1 MSVIANILAIIFL
14 LKLSSKTHLNAP
26 SFVAS
31 HYGNS
36 TKLLLRQLETVLRKV
51 AKRQAD
57 VEFLQICATYRLMP
71 KFLRFKL
78 YKKEREKSR
87 RVRSLKQHLLLSEMR
102 QQRTCIHNLNKKVKQ
117 LENSLYSIVGYVT
130 RVYIMRFLDR
140 QIQASKLSF
149 QSTHAK
155 KLKSLGLNL
164 NSIDNKL
171 QVVINQSN
179 YKLSETE
186 TNLLNKGL
194 KFGTFPDK
202 LNTINIQTEFED
214 FYQQVRPSLIKNND
228 RLEFKAKLMHLYSK
242 YKSTF
247 YHNRKQQQNTFG
259 LSEEEQAA
267 LHNLSHNNS
276 IIICKPDKGN
286 GVVILNRQD
295 YIQKMEQILCNKYA
309 RLV

>member
-1 MSVIANILAIIFL
+1 MLSFYKYALPIGLGLNFLAL
-14 LKLSSKTHLNAP
+14 TSQK
-26 SFVAS
+26 
-31 HYGNS
+31 
-36 TKLLLRQLETVLRKV
+36 
-51 AKRQAD
+51 
-57 VEFLQICATYRLMP
+57 
-71 KFLRFKL
+71 
-78 YKKEREKSR
+78 KKEKSV
-87 RVRSLKQHLLLSEMR
+87 RVSSLKQHLSSSEMR
-102 QQRTCIHNLNKKVKQ
+102 QQRICIHNLNKKAKQ
-117 LENSLYSIVGYVT
+117 LVNSLCSIVGYVT
-130 RVYIMRFLDR
+130 RVYIMRFLDK
-140 QIQASKLSF
+140 QIQASKSSF
-149 QSTHAK
+149 KSTYAK

-164 NSIDNKL
+164 NSIDDKL

-214 FYQQVRPSLIKNND
+214 FYLQVRPNLIKNND
-228 RLEFKAKLMHLYSK
+228 RLESKAKFMHLYSK

-286 GVVILNRQD
+286 GVVMLNKQD
-295 YIQKMEQILCNKYA
+295 YIQKMQQILCNQNLITAQMAEWYGA
-309 RLV
+309 SVS